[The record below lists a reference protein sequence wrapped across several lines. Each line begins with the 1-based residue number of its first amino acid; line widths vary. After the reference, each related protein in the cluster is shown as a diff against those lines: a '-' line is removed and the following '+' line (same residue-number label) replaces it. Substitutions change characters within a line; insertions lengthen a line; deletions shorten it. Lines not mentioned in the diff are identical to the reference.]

1 MNEKYVSLRQFYHPP
16 QSIVVAPSS
25 TTINNNYGYE
35 YGGHVQYQGYYS
47 QQQTTT
53 APLLPQ
59 YQSMSPSFIEGPFFI
74 DFLSKCYY
82 ITELNIFCI
91 LPLHYFINLDM
102 HKAIGTI
109 SIALVCCN

>member
-1 MNEKYVSLRQFYHPP
+1 MGLHQVHHPP

-35 YGGHVQYQGYYS
+35 YGVHVQDQAYYT

-59 YQSMSPSFIEGPFFI
+59 YQSMTPTAIATT
-74 DFLSKCYY
+74 LSDASK
-82 ITELNIFCI
+82 
-91 LPLHYFINLDM
+91 
-102 HKAIGTI
+102 
-109 SIALVCCN
+109 